1 MGNDDSVLWF
11 NYVVFLI
18 RLAREVNLED
28 LERKAKENNMKFFEI
43 SAKTGDNVVAMF
55 KDMAVSLQ
63 PVENSILS
71 PPGDPANQGNLKTT
85 LFLKFLNKI
94 KDVFIIII

>member
-1 MGNDDSVLWF
+1 
-11 NYVVFLI
+11 
-18 RLAREVNLED
+18 
-28 LERKAKENNMKFFEI
+28 MKFFEI

-71 PPGDPANQGNLKTT
+71 PPGDPANQGKTE
-85 LFLKFLNKI
+85 F
-94 KDVFIIII
+94 